1 MNTAFFVKHPR
12 RIDDLRVP
20 HLVGEERP
28 YEIVR
33 EIVLPVIDYENFI
46 TDMSADRQ
54 FLEDN
59 AALCSE
65 GEIMRCLLIR
75 QRGGTGGVLVLPEN
89 GAFAAWAAY
98 V

>member
-20 HLVGEERP
+20 HLVSAERR

-33 EIVLPVIDYENFI
+33 QIVLPAIDYENFI
-46 TDMSADRQ
+46 TDMAADRQ
-54 FLEDN
+54 FLADN
-59 AALCSE
+59 AALCAE

-75 QRGGTGGVLVLPEN
+75 QRGRTGGVLVLPEN

>member
-1 MNTAFFVKHPR
+1 MDTAYFVRHPR
-12 RIDDLRVP
+12 TIDDLQKP
-20 HLVGEERP
+20 HLVSAERR

-33 EIVLPVIDYENFI
+33 QIVLPAIEYENFI

-59 AALCSE
+59 AALCAE